1 LGVLGILLDKSVEPS
16 LLIVPFL
23 AVQLL
28 YMVIVMRAARR
39 CGLV

>member
-1 LGVLGILLDKSVEPS
+1 